1 MIPHIV
7 RIAAIV
13 AASGALASLGYCA
26 LCLWSAV
33 KFLRERQ
40 AGEGPIRLRSG
51 QVRPTQPVPPV
62 SILKPLKGTDPQMY
76 ESLRSHC
83 LQDYPEYEIIFG
95 VSEANDPA
103 LQFVERVKSE
113 FPRHAIRVV
122 LCGQKLGAN
131 IKVSNLAQMLPNA
144 RYQHL
149 VVNDSD
155 IRVEPDY
162 LRRVAAPLADQKI
175 GMVTCL
181 YRGMAGSTLGSR
193 LESLGISTDFAAGV
207 LAARQLENGIRF
219 GLGSTL
225 AFRRADLETIG
236 GFEVLADYLGDD
248 YEIGRR
254 ISALGL
260 RVDLSDVVVETFLP
274 QYRLREF
281 LQHQLRW
288 ARNIRDSR
296 RGGYIGQGLTFG
308 IPWTLLALAFSWGA
322 SWAWALL
329 GLVTAMRAATA
340 LTVGWAVLR
349 DRQVLRSL
357 WLIPLRDLVAMGIW
371 VAGFIGHRITWR
383 GETFELRNGKLGR

>member
-13 AASGALASLGYCA
+13 AASGALASLGYYA
-26 LCLWSAV
+26 LCLWSAL

-40 AGEGPIRLRSG
+40 AGEGA
-51 QVRPTQPVPPV
+51 RPTQPVPPV

-83 LQDYPEYEIIFG
+83 QQDYPEYEIIFG
-95 VSEANDPA
+95 VSDANDPA
-103 LQFVERVKSE
+103 LQFVERVTAE
-113 FPRHAIRVV
+113 FPERAIVVV
-122 LCGQKLGAN
+122 LCSEKLGAN
-131 IKVSNLAQMLPNA
+131 TKISNLAQMLPKA
-144 RYQHL
+144 RYEHL
-149 VVNDSD
+149 IVNDSD

-162 LRRVAAPLADQKI
+162 LRRVAAPLADPKT

-181 YRGMAGSTLGSR
+181 YRGIAGSTLGSR

-207 LAARQLENGIRF
+207 LAARQLENGIHF

-225 AFRRADLETIG
+225 AFRRRDLETTG

-254 ISALGL
+254 MSALGL
-260 RVDLSDVVVETFLP
+260 EVELSNVVVETFLP
-274 QYRLREF
+274 QYRLGEF

-296 RGGYIGQGLTFG
+296 RGGYIGLGLTFG
-308 IPWTLLALAFSWGA
+308 IPWAVLALVFSRGA

-329 GLVTAMRAATA
+329 GLVVALRAMLA
-340 LTVGWAVLR
+340 LTLGWTVLR
-349 DRQVLRSL
+349 DRQVFRLL

-371 VAGFIGHRITWR
+371 LAGFVGHRITWR
-383 GETFELRNGKLGR
+383 GETFELRNGKLLP

>member
-1 MIPHIV
+1 MIPQIV
-7 RIAAIV
+7 RIAAIL
-13 AASGALASLGYCA
+13 AALGALTSLGYYA
-26 LCLWSAV
+26 LCLWSAL

-40 AGEGPIRLRSG
+40 AGEGA
-51 QVRPTQPVPPV
+51 RPTQPVPPV

-83 LQDYPEYEIIFG
+83 QQDYPEYEIIFG
-95 VSEANDPA
+95 VSDANDPA
-103 LQFVERVKSE
+103 LQFVERVTAE
-113 FPRHAIRVV
+113 FPERAIVVV
-122 LCGQKLGAN
+122 LCSEKLGAN
-131 IKVSNLAQMLPNA
+131 TKISNLAQMLPKA
-144 RYQHL
+144 RYEHL
-149 VVNDSD
+149 IVNDSD

-162 LRRVAAPLADQKI
+162 LRRVAAPLADPKT

-181 YRGMAGSTLGSR
+181 YRGIAGSTLGSR

-207 LAARQLENGIRF
+207 LAARQLENGIHF

-225 AFRRADLETIG
+225 AFRRRDLETTG

-254 ISALGL
+254 MSALGL
-260 RVDLSDVVVETFLP
+260 EVELSNVVVETFLP
-274 QYRLREF
+274 QYRLGEF

-296 RGGYIGQGLTFG
+296 RGGYIGLGLTFG
-308 IPWTLLALAFSWGA
+308 IPWAVLALVFSRGA

-329 GLVTAMRAATA
+329 GLVVALRAMLA
-340 LTVGWAVLR
+340 LTLGWTVLR
-349 DRQVLRSL
+349 DRQVFRLL

-371 VAGFIGHRITWR
+371 LAGFVGHRITWR
-383 GETFELRNGKLGR
+383 GETFELRNGKLLP

>member
-1 MIPHIV
+1 MIPQIV
-7 RIAAIV
+7 RIAAIL
-13 AASGALASLGYCA
+13 AALGALTSLGYYA

-33 KFLRERQ
+33 SFLRERQ
-40 AGEGPIRLRSG
+40 AGEGA
-51 QVRPTQPVPPV
+51 RPTQPVPPV

-83 LQDYPEYEIIFG
+83 QQDYPEYEIIFG
-95 VSEANDPA
+95 VSDANDPA
-103 LQFVERVKSE
+103 LQFVERVTAE
-113 FPRHAIRVV
+113 FPERAIVVV
-122 LCGQKLGAN
+122 LCSEKLGAN
-131 IKVSNLAQMLPNA
+131 TKISNLAQMLPKA
-144 RYQHL
+144 RYEHL
-149 VVNDSD
+149 IVNDSD

-162 LRRVAAPLADQKI
+162 LRRVAAPLADPKT

-181 YRGMAGSTLGSR
+181 YRGIAGSTLGSR

-207 LAARQLENGIRF
+207 LAARQLENGIHF

-225 AFRRADLETIG
+225 AFRRRDLETTG

-254 ISALGL
+254 MSALGL
-260 RVDLSDVVVETFLP
+260 EVELSNVVVETFLP
-274 QYRLREF
+274 QYRLGEF

-296 RGGYIGQGLTFG
+296 RGGYIGLGLTFG
-308 IPWTLLALAFSWGA
+308 IPWAVLALVFSRGA

-329 GLVTAMRAATA
+329 GLVVALRAMLA
-340 LTVGWAVLR
+340 LTLGWTVLR
-349 DRQVLRSL
+349 DRQVFRLL

-371 VAGFIGHRITWR
+371 LAGFVGHRITWR
-383 GETFELRNGKLGR
+383 GETFELRNGKLLP

>member
-7 RIAAIV
+7 RIAAIL
-13 AASGALASLGYCA
+13 AALGALTSLGYYA

-33 KFLRERQ
+33 SFLRERQ
-40 AGEGPIRLRSG
+40 AGEGA
-51 QVRPTQPVPPV
+51 RPTQPVPPV
-62 SILKPLKGTDPQMY
+62 SILKPLKGTDPEMY

-83 LQDYPEYEIIFG
+83 QQDYPEYEIIFG
-95 VSEANDPA
+95 VSDANDPA
-103 LQFVERVKSE
+103 LQFVERVTAE
-113 FPRHAIRVV
+113 FPERAIVVV
-122 LCGQKLGAN
+122 LCSEKLGAN
-131 IKVSNLAQMLPNA
+131 TKISNLAQMLPKA
-144 RYQHL
+144 RYEHL
-149 VVNDSD
+149 IVNDSD

-162 LRRVAAPLADQKI
+162 LRRVAAPLADPKT

-181 YRGMAGSTLGSR
+181 YRGIAGSTLGSR

-207 LAARQLENGIRF
+207 LAARQLENGIHF

-225 AFRRADLETIG
+225 AFRRRDLETTG

-254 ISALGL
+254 MSALGL
-260 RVDLSDVVVETFLP
+260 EVELSNVVVETFLP
-274 QYRLREF
+274 QYRLGEF

-296 RGGYIGQGLTFG
+296 RGGYIGLGLTFG
-308 IPWTLLALAFSWGA
+308 IPWAVLALVFSRGA

-329 GLVTAMRAATA
+329 GLVVALRAMLA
-340 LTVGWAVLR
+340 LTLGWTVLR
-349 DRQVLRSL
+349 DRQVFRLL

-371 VAGFIGHRITWR
+371 LAGFVGHRITWR
-383 GETFELRNGKLGR
+383 GETFELRNGKLLP

>member
-7 RIAAIV
+7 RIAAIL
-13 AASGALASLGYCA
+13 AALGALTSLGYYA
-26 LCLWSAV
+26 LCLWSAL

-40 AGEGPIRLRSG
+40 AGEGA
-51 QVRPTQPVPPV
+51 RPTQPVPPV

-83 LQDYPEYEIIFG
+83 QQDYPEYEIIFG
-95 VSEANDPA
+95 VSDANDPA
-103 LQFVERVKSE
+103 LQFVERVTAE
-113 FPRHAIRVV
+113 FPERAIVVV
-122 LCGQKLGAN
+122 LCSEKLGAN
-131 IKVSNLAQMLPNA
+131 TKISNLAQMLPKA
-144 RYQHL
+144 RYEHL
-149 VVNDSD
+149 IVNDSD

-162 LRRVAAPLADQKI
+162 LRRVAAPLADPKT

-181 YRGMAGSTLGSR
+181 YRGIAGSTLGSR

-207 LAARQLENGIRF
+207 LAARQLENGIHF

-225 AFRRADLETIG
+225 AFRRRDLETTG

-254 ISALGL
+254 MSALGL
-260 RVDLSDVVVETFLP
+260 EVELSNVVVETFLP
-274 QYRLREF
+274 QYRLGEF

-296 RGGYIGQGLTFG
+296 RGGYIGLGLTFG
-308 IPWTLLALAFSWGA
+308 IPWAVLALVFSRGA

-329 GLVTAMRAATA
+329 GLVVALRAMLA
-340 LTVGWAVLR
+340 LTLGWTVLR
-349 DRQVLRSL
+349 DRQVFRLL

-371 VAGFIGHRITWR
+371 LAGFVGHRITWR
-383 GETFELRNGKLGR
+383 GETFELRNGKLLP

>member
-7 RIAAIV
+7 RIAAIL
-13 AASGALASLGYCA
+13 AALGALTSLGYYA

-33 KFLRERQ
+33 SFLRERQ
-40 AGEGPIRLRSG
+40 AGEGA
-51 QVRPTQPVPPV
+51 RPTQPVPPV

-83 LQDYPEYEIIFG
+83 QQDYPEYEIIFG
-95 VSEANDPA
+95 VSDANDPA
-103 LQFVERVKSE
+103 LQFVERVTAE
-113 FPRHAIRVV
+113 FPERAIVVV
-122 LCGQKLGAN
+122 LCSEKLGAN
-131 IKVSNLAQMLPNA
+131 TKISNLAQMLPKA
-144 RYQHL
+144 RYEHL
-149 VVNDSD
+149 IVNDSD

-162 LRRVAAPLADQKI
+162 LRRVAAPLADPKT

-181 YRGMAGSTLGSR
+181 YRGIAGSTLGSR

-207 LAARQLENGIRF
+207 LAARQLENGIHF

-225 AFRRADLETIG
+225 AFRRRDLETTG

-254 ISALGL
+254 MSALGL
-260 RVDLSDVVVETFLP
+260 EVELSNVVVETFLP
-274 QYRLREF
+274 QYRLGEF

-296 RGGYIGQGLTFG
+296 RGGYIGLGLTFG
-308 IPWTLLALAFSWGA
+308 IPWAVLALVFSRGA

-329 GLVTAMRAATA
+329 GLVVALRAMLA
-340 LTVGWAVLR
+340 LTLGWTVLR
-349 DRQVLRSL
+349 DRQVFRLL

-371 VAGFIGHRITWR
+371 LAGFVGHRITWR
-383 GETFELRNGKLGR
+383 GETFELRNGKLLP